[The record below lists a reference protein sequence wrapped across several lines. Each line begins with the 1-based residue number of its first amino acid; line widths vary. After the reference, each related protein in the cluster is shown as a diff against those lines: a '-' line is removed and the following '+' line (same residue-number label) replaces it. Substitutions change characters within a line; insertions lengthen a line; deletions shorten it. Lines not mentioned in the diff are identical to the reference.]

1 MRTYNY
7 SVDIDLVNGVSV
19 RDLEYDT
26 IADAKK
32 VYDELVD
39 SMVYKG
45 EEIDNVQ
52 LLRVFSDGEWEV
64 IKSQF

>member
-45 EEIDNVQ
+45 EDIDNVQ